1 MRDGELVTQPVR
13 RSKHDRSI
21 RGYKAWRRREPE
33 AADAAARRI
42 VLNTYRTLMT
52 RGLKG
57 CYVWAVDEGVREWLR
72 GRDRSETLDGR
83 DHDAAS

>member
-1 MRDGELVTQPVR
+1 M
-13 RSKHDRSI
+13 I
-21 RGYKAWRRREPE
+21 
-33 AADAAARRI
+33 I
-42 VLNTYRTLMT
+42 LNTYRTLMT